1 LAILAS
7 TTTLPSWL
15 AFGCRCAHEAVLFN
29 VFRTVASSLR
39 AAVINSNSNS
49 NSNVNNNNNSN
60 SNSNSNSI
68 VNNNNN
74 NSSNNSDSSQQLTR
88 YLQLPTLESFCS

>member
-15 AFGCRCAHEAVLFN
+15 AFGCRCAHVAVLFN

-49 NSNVNNNNNSN
+49 NSNVKNNSN

-88 YLQLPTLESFCS
+88 YLQLPTLASFCS